1 MSDDL
6 DVWVGLVELRP
17 LPGNDLLEGDP
28 GAFANTLTVAA
39 DADDFRT
46 RAANFFRGKGFDVA
60 SFEAVERLEDRDL
73 AGVLPE
79 EMRRLGELAGETSQ
93 VHFDTYFTYGSTDE

>member
-1 MSDDL
+1 MSDGL
-6 DVWVGLVELRP
+6 DVWVGLVEVRP
-17 LPGNDLLEGDP
+17 LSGNDLFEGDP

-46 RAANFFRGKGFDVA
+46 RAANFFRGKGFEVA

-79 EMRRLGELAGETSQ
+79 EMRRLGELADETSQ
-93 VHFDTYFTYGSTDE
+93 VQFDTYFTYGSTDE